1 MKIECVEIQNYRKL
15 KSCRIDFSEKTT
27 VLVGANNS
35 GKTSAM
41 FALKS
46 FLKDRR
52 IKLDDVTISNL
63 PEINTIGN
71 RYMLKKDDEPVS
83 QHEWYSSLPALDVWL
98 NVSQSELRYVSH
110 IIPTLDW
117 RSGLI
122 GIRLVYEP
130 KDVEKLY
137 ATYKKEYTA
146 ARRKQKSDDL
156 QLWPIDMCDFLREE
170 MRTYFEM
177 NAYVLDSTQLSDPT
191 ESDKAKIQ
199 ALPLSATPL
208 DFDPL
213 KNIIRIDFEPA
224 QKGFSDNSEE
234 GTSEHK
240 GQSNLLSDQLRRYYD
255 RQLDPE
261 RQPTDADI
269 KTLRELQKARTVF
282 DNQIREKFQKAV
294 KELAKFGYPGNYNPN
309 IIIES
314 NAQTREIISH
324 NTVVRYPLFLDGDKS
339 LKLPEQYNGLGY
351 QNLISMSF
359 KLMSFRDSW
368 LNGDKNQQSQIASQ
382 IESIQPIHLV
392 LLEEPEAHLHVQVQ
406 QVFTKNAYK
415 LLRNHKLLKG
425 DSNFT
430 TQLLIST
437 HSSNVAMENEFE
449 DLRYF
454 KRTIENNLPISV
466 VANLRDVFGTND
478 KTSRFTKRYL
488 KSTHCDLFFADA
500 VIMVEGAGE
509 RILLPHF
516 IKKNA
521 TQLDEA
527 YVSILEINGR
537 HAHTLKPLIERLGVA
552 CLIIT
557 DLDIVNKTS
566 EKSEP
571 YKKNTNQ
578 ITTNCTIS
586 QWVMNE
592 IDVEKLLSKSYRDKQ
607 ISIPYS
613 ADAFVRVAYQTSV
626 KVKLNDDSE
635 YTFTPSTFEDSLAYE
650 NFKYFKRATGKGG
663 IKKIRN
669 VFKNESPESI
679 EKDLYEIIYGKSN
692 KKPALIKAEFA
703 LDVLMN
709 KDPQTLNVPKYI
721 DEALSGLS
729 EYLRGRNKS
738 DFLDMGDE

>member
-1 MKIECVEIQNYRKL
+1 MNIKFVEIQNYRKL
-15 KSCRIDFSEKTT
+15 KSCRIDFSLKTT

-41 FALKS
+41 FAMKN

-52 IKLDDVTISNL
+52 INLDDFTISNL
-63 PEINTIGN
+63 PEINKFGD
-71 RYMLKKDDEPVS
+71 RYLVKQENEQIS
-83 QHEWYSSLPALDVWL
+83 RSEWYSILPALDIWI
-98 NVSQSELRYVSH
+98 NVSQSELRYVSN
-110 IIPTLDW
+110 IIPTLNW

-130 KDVEKLY
+130 KDIEKLLFV
-137 ATYKKEYTA
+137 YKREFTS
-146 ARRKQKSDDL
+146 ARNIQKGEDL
-156 QLWPIDMCDFLREE
+156 KIWPIDLCDFLRDE
-170 MRTYFEM
+170 MRTHFEM
-177 NAYVLDSTQLSDPT
+177 KAYILDSTQLSNPT
-191 ESDKAKIQ
+191 ESDRAKIQ
-199 ALPLSATPL
+199 SLSKSAIPL

-224 QKGFSDNSEE
+224 QKGLSDNLDD
-234 GTSEHK
+234 GTSEHR
-240 GQSNLLSDQLRRYYD
+240 GPSNLLSDQLRRYYD

-269 KTLRELQKARTVF
+269 KTLRELQKARAVF
-282 DNQIREKFQKAV
+282 DEQIKDKFQKAV
-294 KELAKFGYPGNYNPN
+294 KELSKFGYPGNSNPN

-314 NAQTREIISH
+314 NVQTREIISH
-324 NTVVRYPLFLDGDKS
+324 NTVVKYPLFLDGDKS

-368 LNGDKNQQSQIASQ
+368 LNGEKIHESQIASR

-415 LLRNHKLLKG
+415 LLRNHKLLKVN
-425 DSNFT
+425 SHLT

-454 KRTIENNLPISV
+454 KRTIEDNLPLSV
-466 VANLRDVFGTND
+466 VSNLTDVFGVNLS
-478 KTSRFTKRYL
+478 TSRFTKRYL

-521 TQLDEA
+521 SQLDEA
-527 YVSILEINGR
+527 YISILEINGR
-537 HAHTLKPLIERLGVA
+537 HAHTLKPLIEKLGIA

-557 DLDIVNKTS
+557 DLDIVNKKS
-566 EKSEP
+566 KKSEL
-571 YKKNTNQ
+571 YRMNTNQ
-578 ITTNCTIS
+578 VTTNYSIS

-592 IDVEKLLSKSYRDKQ
+592 DDVEKLILKDYADKQ
-607 ISIPYS
+607 ISIPFS
-613 ADAFVRVAYQTSV
+613 ADAFVRVAYQTPV
-626 KVKLNDDSE
+626 KVKFTDSTE

-650 NFKYFKRATGKGG
+650 NFTYFKNAKGLGG
-663 IKKIRN
+663 IKKIRH
-669 VFKNESPESI
+669 VFKNELPENI
-679 EKDLYEIIYGKSN
+679 EKHLFDVIYGN
-692 KKPALIKAEFA
+692 KNIKPALKKAEFA
-703 LDVLMN
+703 LDLLMN
-709 KDPQTLNVPKYI
+709 KDPQALNVPKYI
-721 DEALSGLS
+721 DEALSGLCQ
-729 EYLRGRNKS
+729 YLKGRNKS
-738 DFLDMGDE
+738 DFLEMGDE

>member
-1 MKIECVEIQNYRKL
+1 MNIEIAEIQNYRKL
-15 KSCRIDFSEKTT
+15 KSCRIDFSVKTT

-41 FALKS
+41 VALKN

-52 IKLDDVTISNL
+52 IKLDDITISNL
-63 PEINTIGN
+63 PEINKIGD
-71 RYMLKKDDEPVS
+71 RYIAKLESEQMS
-83 QHEWYSSLPALDVWL
+83 RSEWHSVLPALDIWL
-98 NVSQSELRYVSH
+98 NVSESELRYVSN
-110 IIPTLDW
+110 IIPTLNW

-122 GIRLVYEP
+122 GIRLIYEP
-130 KDVEKLY
+130 RDIEKLLL
-137 ATYKKEYTA
+137 AFRREFTS
-146 ARRKQKSDDL
+146 ARNIQKTEDL
-156 QLWPIDMCDFLREE
+156 KIWPIDMCDFLREE

-177 NAYVLDSTQLSDPT
+177 KAYVLDSERLSNPT
-191 ESDKAKIQ
+191 ESDRANIQ
-199 ALPLSATPL
+199 SLSINAIPL

-224 QKGFSDNSEE
+224 QKGFSDNLEE
-234 GTSEHK
+234 STSDYR
-240 GQSNLLSDQLRRYYD
+240 GPSNLLSDQLRRYYD

-282 DNQIREKFQKAV
+282 DDQIKEKFQKAV
-294 KELAKFGYPGNYNPN
+294 RELSKFGYPGNFNPN

-324 NTVVRYPLFLDGDKS
+324 NTVVKYPLFLDGEKS

-368 LNGDKNQQSQIASQ
+368 LNGEKNHESQIASR
-382 IESIQPIHLV
+382 IDSIQPIHLV
-392 LLEEPEAHLHVQVQ
+392 LLEEPEVHLHVQVQ

-415 LLRNHKLLKG
+415 LLRNHKLLKAN
-425 DSNFT
+425 SHLT

-466 VANLRDVFGTND
+466 VSNLSEIFGA
-478 KTSRFTKRYL
+478 KISTSRFTKRYL

-509 RILLPHF
+509 RTLLPHF
-516 IKKNA
+516 IKKNVS
-521 TQLDEA
+521 QLDEA
-527 YVSILEINGR
+527 YISILEINGR
-537 HAHTLKPLIERLGVA
+537 HAHTLKPLIEKLGIA

-557 DLDIVNKTS
+557 DIDIVNRKNK
-566 EKSEP
+566 KSEL
-571 YKKNTNQ
+571 YSMNTNQ
-578 ITTNCTIS
+578 ITTNHSIS
-586 QWVMNE
+586 KWVMNE
-592 IDVEKLLSKSYRDKQ
+592 NDIEKLLLKDYADKQ
-607 ISIPYS
+607 ISIPFS
-613 ADAFVRVAYQTSV
+613 ADAYVRVAYQIPV
-626 KVKLNDDSE
+626 KVKFTDSSE

-650 NFKYFKRATGKGG
+650 NFEYFKKSKGLGG

-669 VFKNESPESI
+669 VFKNEIPEEI
-679 EKDLYEIIYGKSN
+679 EKDLYDVIYGN
-692 KKPALIKAEFA
+692 KNTKPALKKAEFA
-703 LDVLMN
+703 LDLLMN
-709 KDPQTLNVPKYI
+709 KDPQELNVPKYI
-721 DEALSGLS
+721 DEALSGLC
-729 EYLRGRNKS
+729 EYLKGRNKS
-738 DFLDMGDE
+738 DFLDMGEE